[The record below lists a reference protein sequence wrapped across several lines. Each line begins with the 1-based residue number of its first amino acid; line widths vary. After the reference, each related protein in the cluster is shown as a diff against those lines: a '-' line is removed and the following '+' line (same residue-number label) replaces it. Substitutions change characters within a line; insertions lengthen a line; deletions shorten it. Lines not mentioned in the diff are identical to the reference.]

1 MHISVVENI
10 EQLADY
16 IERTSAAYRRSYKLM
31 GRINTALNITKGI
44 VISSAVIAVI
54 PTVPILLA
62 LAPIPGVVIE
72 IIQNKTGVAAK
83 REKYKHL
90 YVQYKQLLTQI
101 RSRATEE
108 PTVLI
113 SDIFNRAYEIQKQDN
128 FSPPLERYMRIYAL
142 NGYVTEPPTTP
153 AETNQDH
160 PDTPPPDTP
169 QPTQ

>member
-1 MHISVVENI
+1 MHISVVENVP
-10 EQLADY
+10 QLADY

-142 NGYVTEPPTTP
+142 NGYVTEPAPTTP

-160 PDTPPPDTP
+160 PDTPPP

>member
-142 NGYVTEPPTTP
+142 NGYVTETAPPTTP

-160 PDTPPPDTP
+160 PDTPPP

>member
-1 MHISVVENI
+1 MHISVVENV

-31 GRINTALNITKGI
+31 GRINMGLNITKGI
-44 VISSAVIAVI
+44 LISSAVIAVI

-62 LAPIPGVVIE
+62 LVPIPGVVIE

-101 RSRATEE
+101 RAKANSVD
-108 PTVLI
+108 PKDLI
-113 SDIFNRAYEIQKQDN
+113 KEIFERAYEIQKQDG
-128 FSPPLERYMRIYAL
+128 FSPPLEKYMRLYGL
-142 NGYVTEPPTTP
+142 NGYDVE
-153 AETNQDH
+153 DH
-160 PDTPPPDTP
+160 PIGLVSANQLPSMSDN
-169 QPTQ
+169 

>member
-1 MHISVVENI
+1 MHISVVENVP
-10 EQLADY
+10 QLADY

-83 REKYKHL
+83 REKYKYL
-90 YVQYKQLLTQI
+90 YVQYKQLLTKI
-101 RSRATEE
+101 RADAK
-108 PTVLI
+108 TVSSEDLI
-113 SDIFNRAYEIQKQDN
+113 KDIFNRAYEIQKQDN
-128 FSPPLERYMRIYAL
+128 FSPPAVYAHICI
-142 NGYVTEPPTTP
+142 E
-153 AETNQDH
+153 
-160 PDTPPPDTP
+160 
-169 QPTQ
+169 